1 MTVFDWQQV
10 DVRLGPRGQVPA
22 LQQVTRHIAAG
33 ERVAVVGANGSGK
46 STLLRALQGL
56 LPIASGQQQPCPARM
71 AMLFQKPFLL
81 PLSVLHN
88 VRIGAWLVGM
98 PWRQTREPALQ
109 ALAQVGLADLAARNA
124 RALSGGQ
131 QQRLALARAWVQA
144 PQVWLLDE
152 PTASLDPQARQEVE
166 QLMAAFAGQ
175 SGATLVFASHHLG
188 QVRRL
193 ASRVLYLERG
203 RLLADLPVHQFF
215 NPEVLAA
222 HSPQA
227 SAFVQGETA

>member
-10 DVRLGPRGQVPA
+10 DVRLGPRGQVHA
-22 LQQVTRHIAAG
+22 LRQVTLRIAAG

-46 STLLRALQGL
+46 STLMRALHGL
-56 LPIASGQQQPCPARM
+56 VPVASGRSECRPQRL

-81 PLSVLHN
+81 RLSALLN
-88 VRIGAWLVGM
+88 VRIGAWLAGM
-98 PWRQTREPALQ
+98 PWRQTREPALD
-109 ALAQVGLADLAARNA
+109 ALRRVGLADLAQRNA

-166 QLMAAFAGQ
+166 QLMLAFADQG
-175 SGATLVFASHHLG
+175 GATLVFASHHLG

-203 RLLADLPVHQFF
+203 RLLADLPVDQFF
-215 NPEVLAA
+215 NPDVLAA

-227 SAFVQGETA
+227 SAFVQGEIA